1 MGSSNVGTWRNL
13 ETEMEERASCSFSYV
28 FLALKTSE

>member
-1 MGSSNVGTWRNL
+1 MWGLVSNL
-13 ETEMEERASCSFSYV
+13 ETEMEERASCSFSYI